1 MQVSARRAK
10 VNTVPAALAVLTV
23 NARLVIALLQIA
35 VVEAIIY
42 LAAQL
47 RVLARAKC
55 ATLKLHTELAARA
68 VQKARVRV
76 AIASR

>member
-1 MQVSARRAK
+1 MATSISTAAQVPMQVSARRAK

-55 ATLKLHTELAARA
+55 AHLLTRMG
-68 VQKARVRV
+68 
-76 AIASR
+76 